1 MKKETRVYVVSVS
14 HAPEGNP
21 CDYSDEAKEEFM
33 TLAENQGRVY
43 TLLGFQKALNK
54 QELFIDSVLILI
66 TDVTV
71 N

>member
-33 TLAENQGRVY
+33 TLAENKGRVY

-54 QELFIDSVLILI
+54 QELFLNSALILI
-66 TDVTV
+66 VDVDID
-71 N
+71 